1 MLISGGG
8 QDPLRDAPPA
18 GMLNHQRVHRAST
31 LPGAPEG
38 REHSLQC
45 RGMRLDPNRRLVS
58 AMAERAHSLVPPV
71 RTDQAGV
78 DGQPPAMIDPG
89 CACC

>member
-1 MLISGGG
+1 
-8 QDPLRDAPPA
+8 
-18 GMLNHQRVHRAST
+18 
-31 LPGAPEG
+31 
-38 REHSLQC
+38 
-45 RGMRLDPNRRLVS
+45 MRLDPNRRLVS